1 MTIKK
6 FKTDTTKMGR
16 QYITKVL
23 NLQTKES
30 EKNKSKQ
37 PFTSSNI

>member
-1 MTIKK
+1 MKK

-23 NLQTKES
+23 NLQTK
-30 EKNKSKQ
+30 KVKKQ
-37 PFTSSNI
+37 IKTALYKQQYMK